1 MPKKRPLDERL
12 NEARE
17 KLDQLELED
26 KIRQLRMVKRARRK
40 R

>member
-12 NEARE
+12 NEAKE
-17 KLDQLELED
+17 KLDQLELES
-26 KIRQLRMVKRARRK
+26 KIRELKMKRRR

>member
-12 NEARE
+12 SEARE

-26 KIRQLRMVKRARRK
+26 KIRQLKMMKGRRRK
-40 R
+40 

>member
-26 KIRQLRMVKRARRK
+26 KIRQLKMMKGRRRK
-40 R
+40 

>member
-12 NEARE
+12 NETRE
-17 KLDQLELED
+17 KLDQLELEA
-26 KIRQLRMVKRARRK
+26 KIRELKMKRRR